1 MVLMALDHACYFV
14 AKTHSHEFWGAELSH
29 YPGAMEF
36 LTRWVSHLCAPGFF
50 LVMGIG
56 VVMLVSSREKAGWSA
71 GRITRFLMIRG
82 ALLILIQFFVENP
95 AWLFGDLSVLPGT
108 EVSRGGAIP
117 GGGTDIEQYF
127 GVLYALGGTLI
138 LCSLVYSCA
147 RQR

>member
-1 MVLMALDHACYFV
+1 MDRYSGGIMKPRTDSVELEAAAYSMPGVLSGRRMAGLDAFRGFIMVLMALDHASYFI
-14 AKTHSHEFWGAELSH
+14 AKTHSHEFWGAELPH

-71 GRITRFLMIRG
+71 GRISRFFMIRG

-95 AWLFGDLSVLPGT
+95 A
-108 EVSRGGAIP
+108 
-117 GGGTDIEQYF
+117 
-127 GVLYALGGTLI
+127 
-138 LCSLVYSCA
+138 
-147 RQR
+147 